1 MDRLLRVGVVGLGR
15 AASSMLPSLRAHPHV
30 ALTAAA
36 DSNPEALRRFAADFG
51 GKTYGDAAAM
61 CADDAVDAVY
71 IATPHQ
77 CHRDDVV
84 AAASHG
90 KHIVVEKP
98 MALTLEECR
107 AMIAAAEA
115 AGVVLIVGHTH
126 AFDPS
131 IPLIHEIIASG
142 ELGPPRMITNVVYT
156 DFLYRPRRPEELDTA
171 LGGGIMY
178 NQVPHQIE
186 LVRAL
191 ADAPLRSVKAL
202 TGIWDDTRP
211 TEGAMAALLEFE
223 NRVVASLVYSGY
235 DHVDGDELQF
245 WIAESGVEK
254 RRDGHG
260 AARRALGAATGP
272 EAEARMKA
280 ESGFAGRGVRT
291 NAAPAHQPHFGML
304 LVSCERGD
312 LRPSADGVLIYDE
325 HGMHERLLPPA
336 RAFPNKD
343 TVVDALY
350 DAVVRGRPPRF
361 DGRWGM
367 ATLEASLAL
376 IESARTR
383 REIVLEPRDRR
394 HTFLMHKVTERDAF
408 S

>member
-36 DSNPEALRRFAADFG
+36 DRNPEALRRFTEEFG
-51 GKTYGDAAAM
+51 GRTYGDAAAM

-84 AAASHG
+84 TAAAHG

-98 MALTLEECR
+98 MALSLEECR

-115 AGVVLIVGHTH
+115 ADVVLIVGHTH

-131 IPLIHEIIASG
+131 IELMHAIIASG
-142 ELGPPRMITNVVYT
+142 ELGPLRMITNVVYT

-186 LVRAL
+186 MIRAL
-191 ADAPLRSVKAL
+191 ADAPIHSVKAL
-202 TGIWDDTRP
+202 TGIWDESRP

-235 DHVDGDELQF
+235 DHFDTDELQF
-245 WIAESGVEK
+245 WIGESGAEK

-260 AARRALGAATGP
+260 TARRALRAAATP

-291 NAAPAHQPHFGML
+291 NAAAAHQPHFGML

-312 LRPSADGVLIYDE
+312 MRASADGVLIYDE
-325 HGMHERLLPPA
+325 RGMHERPLPRA

-343 TVVDALY
+343 AVVDALY
-350 DAVVRGRPPRF
+350 DAVIGGQPPRF

-367 ATLEASLAL
+367 ATLDAALAL
-376 IESARTR
+376 IESSRTR
-383 REIVLEPRDRR
+383 REIVFTPEVPQRR
-394 HTFLMHKVTERDAF
+394 